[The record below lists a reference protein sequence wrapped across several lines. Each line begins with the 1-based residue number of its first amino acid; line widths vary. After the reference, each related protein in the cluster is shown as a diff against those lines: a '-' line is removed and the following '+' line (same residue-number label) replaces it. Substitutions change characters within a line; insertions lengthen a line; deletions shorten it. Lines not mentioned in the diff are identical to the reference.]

1 MYMLKTG
8 KIECDEF
15 LSNYETLSAICDN
28 NISKGNKVEKFT
40 NVQNIIDKKLGE
52 TPCASCEKL
61 EEIYT
66 AKYNNNQEDM
76 DQIRKI
82 FSSLSNNKCTE
93 SKLYLTLL
101 DKVLNDPNN
110 PPTSKDLYS
119 AAIADY
125 RRKDFSKAEQRLNR
139 ALTISEDLSLIHI

>member
-40 NVQNIIDKKLGE
+40 NVQNLIDKKLGE

-93 SKLYLTLL
+93 SKSVSYTHL
-101 DKVLNDPNN
+101 
-110 PPTSKDLYS
+110 
-119 AAIADY
+119 
-125 RRKDFSKAEQRLNR
+125 R
-139 ALTISEDLSLIHI
+139 AHET